1 MSPTASVSAEDHNY
15 NKTKENLDNPVLEL
29 LHRVVVGDIADVSHV
44 LLPPSSRSRY
54 AGWRHHI
61 PLKHRKYC
69 PQPHG
74 VTTQRQ

>member
-1 MSPTASVSAEDHNY
+1 
-15 NKTKENLDNPVLEL
+15 
-29 LHRVVVGDIADVSHV
+29 